1 MVNPQLMLTE
11 FRSRRSGINF
21 VCSGCGNLL
30 HRLGI
35 DGVADGYGNK
45 ANGSAYAL
53 QSPLS
58 AIQNAC
64 TKCGRKLNFDFD
76 PDRLIIRASAPDGQ
90 E

>member
-21 VCSGCGNLL
+21 VCSRCGNLL
-30 HRLGI
+30 HHVGI

-45 ANGSAYAL
+45 ASRSAYAL

-58 AIQNAC
+58 DIQNAC
-64 TKCGRKLNFDFD
+64 PKCGRKLNFDFD
-76 PDRLIIRASAPDGQ
+76 PDVLIIEATTPDGQ
-90 E
+90 Q